1 MTDSE
6 QTVLD
11 QAKKDLSSEDNIIRH
26 DAVMNLGEC
35 ESQEA
40 IEILVELLQDRS
52 PIIKDEAVNSLITV
66 GGEHV
71 AKAIVPLLYEDEVYL
86 SNIAVE
92 ILGRL
97 GEVALPFVIPVLC
110 ETDDDVLKFAIDV
123 VGHIGSKEPVEFL
136 LPHLSHKNPNIKSA
150 TAVTLGKLKATD
162 AIDNLVVL
170 LKDEDEWVRFSTLDA
185 IGLIGGED
193 VADKLLDIFKVVD
206 LSTIAAIDALSM
218 LAEPEDYKKVMQ
230 AVSAPGVID
239 VLNVETVVRFIKK
252 FDGYLNDNDKKIFM
266 QMMVPKINEANV
278 EELNEIFQ
286 GLASLKNKAALD
298 ELILFAGTKDFDEE
312 TRGYLKDAIVAL
324 ADIGKLIAA
333 MSKYPLHNL
342 TFVEAFSDL
351 KDPDTVEPI
360 TTLLDTDPDAK
371 VKRAAIE
378 ALGNIGTP
386 NTFDTLVVALK
397 DSEGNVRKNA
407 VEALGKLGDDR
418 VVPVLIDMLL
428 VEEFDDVKDAI
439 GQSLSM
445 FSGVEVESAYV
456 SLLDNKD
463 MAIRVV
469 GIDGLGSLKSDGAK
483 NRLMEALGDNDAR
496 IRSECIRALGGYE
509 DSDIST
515 ILSGALAD
523 KDKQVRMTAIE
534 ALGNRGEEKLT
545 VGALGDEDMW
555 VRFKVANILAEKQV
569 PESEEKLVELLK
581 NDEIPVQVACAK
593 ALGTLGSKKAVD
605 TLKGLTDHDDSNLKN
620 AATEALAQCD
630 R

>member
-6 QTVLD
+6 QSILE
-11 QAKKDLSSEDNIIRH
+11 QAKQDLMSEDNIIRH
-26 DAVMNLGEC
+26 DAVMSLGEC
-35 ESQEA
+35 TSEEA
-40 IEILVELLQDRS
+40 IEILVKLLQDRS
-52 PIIKDEAVNSLITV
+52 PIIKDEAVNSLILV
-66 GGEHV
+66 GGENV
-71 AKAIVPLLYEDEVYL
+71 AKVIVPLLYEDEVYL
-86 SNIAVE
+86 SNISVE

-97 GEVALPFVIPVLC
+97 GEVALPFVIPVLK

-123 VGHIGSKEPVEFL
+123 IGLIGSKEPVNDL

-185 IGLIGGED
+185 IGLIGGDD

-239 VLNVETVVRFIKK
+239 VLNVETVVRFINK
-252 FDGYLNDNDKKIFM
+252 FDGYLNDNDKKVFM
-266 QMMVPKINEANV
+266 QMMVPKINNANV

-298 ELILFAGTKDFDEE
+298 ELMLFAGTKDYDED

-333 MSKYPLHNL
+333 MKKYPEHNL
-342 TFVEAFSDL
+342 TFVEAFGDL
-351 KDPDTVEPI
+351 KDADTVEPL
-360 TTLLDTDPDAK
+360 TALLDTNPDAK

-386 NTFDTLVVALK
+386 NTFDILVVALK
-397 DSEGNVRKNA
+397 DSESNVRKNA
-407 VEALGKLGDDR
+407 VEALGKLGNDR

-428 VEEFDDVKDAI
+428 VEEFDDVKECI
-439 GQSLSM
+439 GQSLSK
-445 FSGVEVESAYV
+445 FSGLEVESAYV
-456 SLLDNKD
+456 SLLDNED
-463 MAIRVV
+463 ITIRVL
-469 GIDGLGSLKSDGAK
+469 GIDGLGNLKSEGSK
-483 NRLMEALGDNDAR
+483 NRLMEALDDDDAR
-496 IRSECIRALGGYE
+496 IRCECIRALGGYE
-509 DSDIST
+509 DSDISE
-515 ILSGALAD
+515 ILSGALTD

-534 ALGNRGEEKLT
+534 ALGNRGEEQLT
-545 VGALGDEDMW
+545 IGGLEDEDMW
-555 VRFKVANILAEKQV
+555 VRFKVANILAERQV

-593 ALGTLGSKKAVD
+593 ALGTLSSKKAVE
-605 TLKGLTDHDDSNLKN
+605 TLKGLIDHEDSNLKN
-620 AATEALAQCD
+620 AATEALVQCD

>member
-6 QTVLD
+6 QTILD
-11 QAKKDLSSEDNIIRH
+11 NAKKDLSSEDNIIRH
-26 DAVMNLGEC
+26 DAVMSLGEC
-35 ESQEA
+35 ESEEA
-40 IEILVELLQDRS
+40 IDMLVELLKDRS

-71 AKAIVPLLYEDEVYL
+71 AKVIVPLFYEDEVYL
-86 SNIAVE
+86 TNIAVE

-97 GEVALPFVIPVLC
+97 GEVALPYVIPVLK
-110 ETDDDVLKFAIDV
+110 ETDDDVLKYAIDV
-123 VGHIGSKEPVEFL
+123 IGLIGSKEPVEQL
-136 LPHLSHKNPNIKSA
+136 LPNLSHDNPNIKSA
-150 TAVTLGKLKATD
+150 TAVTLGKLKATEAMD
-162 AIDNLVVL
+162 SLLVL

-185 IGLIGGED
+185 IGLIGGDD
-193 VADKLLDIFKVVD
+193 VADKLLDVFKVVD

-252 FDGYLNDNDKKIFM
+252 FDGYLNDKDKRVFM
-266 QMMVPKINEANV
+266 QMMIPKIDNANV
-278 EELNEIFQ
+278 EEVNEIFQ
-286 GLASLKNKAALD
+286 GLASLKNKTALED
-298 ELILFAGTKDFDEE
+298 LILYAGTKDYDEE
-312 TRGYLKDAIVAL
+312 TRGYLKDAVVAL
-324 ADIGKLIAA
+324 ADIGKIIAA
-333 MSKYPLHNL
+333 MSKYTEHNL
-342 TFVEAFSDL
+342 TFVEALSDL

-360 TTLLDTDPDAK
+360 TALLDTNPDAK

-378 ALGNIGTP
+378 ALGNIATP

-397 DSEGNVRKNA
+397 DSESNVRKNA
-407 VEALGKLGDDR
+407 VEALGKLGDER
-418 VVPVLIDMLL
+418 VVPVLIEMLL
-428 VEEFDDVKDAI
+428 VEEFDDVKECI

-456 SLLDNKD
+456 SLLDNDD
-463 MAIRVV
+463 MSIRVV
-469 GIDGLGSLKSDGAK
+469 GIDGLGNLKSDGAK
-483 NRLMEALGDNDAR
+483 KRLEEALGDSDAR

-515 ILSGALAD
+515 ILSGALSD

-534 ALGNRGEEKLT
+534 ALGNRGEEQLT
-545 VGALGDEDMW
+545 IGALSDEDMW

-581 NDEIPVQVACAK
+581 NDEIPVKVACAK

-605 TLKGLTDHDDSNLKN
+605 TLKGLIDHEDSNLKT
-620 AATEALAQCD
+620 AATEALVQCD
-630 R
+630 Q